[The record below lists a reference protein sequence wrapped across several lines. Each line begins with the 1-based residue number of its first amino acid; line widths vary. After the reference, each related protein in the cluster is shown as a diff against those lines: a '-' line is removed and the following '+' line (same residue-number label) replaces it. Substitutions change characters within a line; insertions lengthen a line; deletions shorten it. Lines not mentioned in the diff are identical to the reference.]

1 MYFQHMVQNQMTP
14 SYPQFTQ
21 TGVTGLEE
29 YQAQQTAAAVNVSQ
43 ATTVTDPSQV
53 QTFKDQ
59 QQALQAV
66 HPTITAN
73 GVEQQTV
80 GFTSGYSFMKRN

>member
-1 MYFQHMVQNQMTP
+1 MVQNQMTP

-21 TGVTGLEE
+21 TGVPAGLEE
-29 YQAQQTAAAVNVSQ
+29 YQAQQTAAVNVSQ

-80 GFTSGYSFMKRN
+80 GISVRVLN